1 MWVLLALAAASS
13 SPSEEAKALGLRLAR
28 TSGIVT
34 IAPMLVQK
42 DLSEIAESNPT
53 LSSIERKRLMQIGTE
68 EGKAGIERIAA
79 ALGTAY
85 ARHLS
90 VRDLKILVNQN
101 ESPEAVRRRTA
112 EPTAIVEAMAALGS
126 MDFKKATA
134 ARMCQETK
142 KLCATH

>member
-1 MWVLLALAAASS
+1 MLVLLALAAASS
-13 SPSEEAKALGLRLAR
+13 SPSEQAKALGLRLAR
-28 TSGIVT
+28 TSGVVT

-42 DLSEIAESNPT
+42 DLAEIAGSNPM

-68 EGKAGIERIAA
+68 EVEAGTERIAG
-79 ALGTAY
+79 ALGAAY

-90 VRDLKILVNQN
+90 VRDLKVLVGQN
-101 ESPEAVRRRTA
+101 ESPEAVRRRAA
-112 EPTAIVEAMAALGS
+112 EPTAMIEAMAALGS

-142 KLCATH
+142 KLCSSN